1 MAIALSRV
9 RTGRCLR
16 FSTTSRW
23 IKPLVYQVLGEPLQ
37 KHHHES
43 GAEQYEGYS
52 CPAPE
57 RSPFGETRLTEGV
70 IRGVTTA
77 LPVHFGFLS
86 QERFF
91 LFGGQAATIRCLAES
106 HFMYFRRRYDRLPIW
121 TATTP

>member
-57 RSPFGETRLTEGV
+57 RIPLRGNSPYRRGDPLGRDRVTASFRISFKGAIFFNWRSGCNDSLPCRVPPVSYTHLT
-70 IRGVTTA
+70 
-77 LPVHFGFLS
+77 L
-86 QERFF
+86 
-91 LFGGQAATIRCLAES
+91 
-106 HFMYFRRRYDRLPIW
+106 
-121 TATTP
+121 